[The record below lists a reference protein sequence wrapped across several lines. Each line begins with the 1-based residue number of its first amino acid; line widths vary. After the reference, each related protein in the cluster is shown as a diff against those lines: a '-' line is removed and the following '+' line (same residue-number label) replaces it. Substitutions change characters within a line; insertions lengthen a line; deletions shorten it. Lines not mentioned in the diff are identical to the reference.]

1 MSEDNDWCL
10 RTGKFSIPF
19 WILDERSA
27 EVAQL
32 LSGMIIL
39 DARAEYAYNHIA
51 YTARS
56 LRFDPTEEGMVSL
69 YLLHKDKTRLK
80 LVRPDGSETGHEFN
94 VTKEGAQ

>member
-1 MSEDNDWCL
+1 MSEANDWCL
-10 RTGKFSIPF
+10 RTGRFSIPF

-32 LSGMIIL
+32 MSGMVIL
-39 DARAEYAYNHIA
+39 DARAEYASRHID

-56 LRFDPTEEGMVSL
+56 LRFDPNEEGVVSV
-69 YLLHKDKTRLK
+69 YLLYKDKTRLK
-80 LVRPDGSETGHEFN
+80 LVRPDGSETGHESN

>member
-1 MSEDNDWCL
+1 MSEANDWCL
-10 RTGKFSIPF
+10 RTGWFSIPF

-32 LSGMIIL
+32 MSGMVIL
-39 DARAEYAYNHIA
+39 DARAEYGHHHIA

-56 LRFDPTEEGMVSL
+56 LRFDPCEEGVVSV
-69 YLLHKDKTRLK
+69 YLLHKDKTCLK
-80 LVRPDGSETGHEFN
+80 LVRPDGSETGHESN